1 MQSNQ
6 HVTPLSSGAE
16 NAVEIKPPLDR
27 VAAMAHKAVN
37 SATDAVA
44 PTANWLSAQGESLKN
59 TQEKVVQDTR
69 SFVSQHPLASLGV
82 ALLAGFLISR
92 MTR

>member
-1 MQSNQ
+1 
-6 HVTPLSSGAE
+6 
-16 NAVEIKPPLDR
+16 
-27 VAAMAHKAVN
+27 MAHKAVN

-82 ALLAGFLISR
+82 ALIAGFLISR